1 MIGLSQKPLDPSILT
16 IKGNTHTRILKESA
30 IVSTKPIFKI
40 LVQSVVMPTKAPDE
54 VRLPV
59 EPSPA
64 DACRQK
70 LKSIIIVLLMNRA
83 CQLSK
88 EMG

>member
-16 IKGNTHTRILKESA
+16 IKVITYTKIPKESS
-30 IVSTKPIFKI
+30 IVSTKPIAI
-40 LVQSVVMPTKAPDE
+40 PIQSVVMPTKAADE

-64 DACRQK
+64 
-70 LKSIIIVLLMNRA
+70 
-83 CQLSK
+83 
-88 EMG
+88 